1 MSKLQQVFHEE
12 MEKIAR
18 EEARKIVSTRLTQAV
33 EQRLDK
39 IEERL
44 RLTEK
49 TLLQS
54 EEHTVTGTDFTAF
67 RILHSLTQRDFAR
80 LLGTNPTSVC
90 RWETG
95 KVHPGPGTVTR
106 FSALQELSRNDI
118 EIMLDRL
125 RQPE

>member
-1 MSKLQQVFHEE
+1 MSNIQQVLHEE
-12 MEKIAR
+12 MGKIAR
-18 EEARKIVSTRLTQAV
+18 KEAHRIVSERLAQAV

-80 LLGTNPTSVC
+80 LLGTSPTSVC

-95 KVHPGPGTVTR
+95 KVRPGPGTVTR
-106 FSALQELSRNDI
+106 FSALQELSRDDI
-118 EIMLDRL
+118 EIMLEKL
-125 RQPE
+125 RHSE